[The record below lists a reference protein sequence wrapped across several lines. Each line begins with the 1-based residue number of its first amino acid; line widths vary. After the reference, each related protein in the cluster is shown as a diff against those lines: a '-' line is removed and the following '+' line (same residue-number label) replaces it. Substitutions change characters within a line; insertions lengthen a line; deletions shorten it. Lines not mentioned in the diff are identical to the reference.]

1 MKKIT
6 TLFFLFILIIL
17 LIKSNQG
24 TEQVMLVN
32 FVDDESY
39 EKVYLKFEDG
49 SLTTKNFKIYFNSEM
64 KIISLYTSNNCFKNN
79 RYLFQF
85 KNLDSNLNSYI
96 DYYNDL
102 LANDISYYF
111 NGTPISI
118 VELYISTNELN
129 KILKKNKDIRY
140 SQKLCGNYH

>member
-1 MKKIT
+1 
-6 TLFFLFILIIL
+6 
-17 LIKSNQG
+17 
-24 TEQVMLVN
+24 
-32 FVDDESY
+32 
-39 EKVYLKFEDG
+39 
-49 SLTTKNFKIYFNSEM
+49 M

-102 LANDISYYF
+102 LANDIAYYF

-129 KILKKNKDIRY
+129 KILKKNKDIV
-140 SQKLCGNYH
+140 KNYVETIIN